1 MQLGRRSLEEAA
13 AIALLKAGDIN
24 GLRILVELY
33 QVEAVQTAYLITQD
47 RSAAEDIVQEA
58 YLRTYEK
65 IGGFDAA
72 RSFHPWFLRIVI
84 NAAIKTAAR
93 QKRQVSFPDEETEM
107 YEVIQARLNA
117 AEKRPEDALERKEFM
132 GEIQAAIAALSPAQ
146 RAVLVKHYFLGLD
159 TAEIAVQMEN
169 APGTTRWYL
178 SIARKKLRKWFIANG
193 QK

>member
-47 RSAAEDIVQEA
+47 RSAAEDIVQGA
-58 YLRTYEK
+58 YLRAYEK

-72 RSFHPWFLRIVI
+72 RSFRPWFLRIVI

-93 QKRQVSFPDEETEM
+93 QKRQISFPDEEAEM

-132 GEIQAAIAALSPAQ
+132 GEIQTAIAALSPAQ

>member
-1 MQLGRRSLEEAA
+1 MDEAS
-13 AIALLKAGDIN
+13 AIALLKASDIN

-47 RSAAEDIVQEA
+47 RSAAEDIVQA
-58 YLRTYEK
+58 AFLRAYEK

-72 RSFHPWFLRIVI
+72 RPFRPWFLRIVI
-84 NAAIKTAAR
+84 NTAIKTAAR
-93 QKRQVSFPDEETEM
+93 QKRQVPFPDEEAEM
-107 YEVIQARLNA
+107 YGVIQARLNA
-117 AEKRPEDALERKEFM
+117 TEKRPEDALVRKEFM
-132 GEIQAAIAALSPAQ
+132 EEIQAAIAGLSPAQ

-159 TAEIAVQMEN
+159 TAEIAAQMEN